1 MPRSRKF
8 ALYLTLAIIGG
19 IGIALSALPAVG
31 RVRNATPDTARILA
45 GTLIVAVAMAWAFF
59 FAMRAHGAQDEFKRQ
74 REISAGY
81 WGGWLGIAASAPIFF
96 FIALVDFLKPA
107 TVHVAPVIVFTVG
120 YMLSPICGGV
130 GAVIAQALQ
139 RHRDNLP

>member
-1 MPRSRKF
+1 MTRNRKF

-19 IGIALSALPAVG
+19 IGIALLALPAVG
-31 RVRNATPDTARILA
+31 RVRNATPDTARILV
-45 GTLIVAVAMAWAFF
+45 GTLIVTVAMAWAFF
-59 FAMRAHGAQDEFKRQ
+59 FAMRAHGVQDEFKRQ

-96 FIALVDFLKPA
+96 FVALVVFLKPA
-107 TVHVAPVIVFTVG
+107 TVHVAPVIVFTAG
-120 YMLSPICGGV
+120 YVLSPICGGI
-130 GAVIAQALQ
+130 GAVIAQLLQ